1 MSQPYSCLSVGVS
14 PYIDRHDDRDG
25 FAYSSFLFGLIGILQ
40 DFLLSC
46 RYLLLRPPC
55 PMHTCVSSRF
65 YVDLIES
72 IYGAENANG
81 YRAGP
86 KQVDG
91 NAARINRSFGY
102 ESHATSR
109 ESIFPFV
116 PNCVQGQR
124 IAFVSSRK

>member
-1 MSQPYSCLSVGVS
+1 
-14 PYIDRHDDRDG
+14 
-25 FAYSSFLFGLIGILQ
+25 
-40 DFLLSC
+40 
-46 RYLLLRPPC
+46 
-55 PMHTCVSSRF
+55 MHTCVSSRF

-102 ESHATSR
+102 ESRATSR